1 MSYPDCLRYN
11 AQSLTTAYS
20 DFEVYVAGHN
30 NLTIAIKNN
39 GAGALNGM
47 ELIGYAAADSNS
59 MDVLIG
65 NTNAD
70 FAINNSTGLVKFVT
84 SAAPTTLASGA
95 DYLMGF
101 NCGFF
106 QRIKLRLKSAST
118 SSVDLLFYLN

>member
-1 MSYPDCLRYN
+1 MSYPDCLRYTN
-11 AQSLTTAYS
+11 QQLTTTFS
-20 DFEVYVAGHN
+20 DFEVYTAGHN

-59 MDVLIG
+59 MDVIIG
-65 NTNAD
+65 TSNTD
-70 FAINNSTGLVKFVT
+70 FAINNSTGLIKFVT
-84 SAAPTTLASGA
+84 SATPTTLASGS
-95 DYLMGF
+95 DYLMGL

-106 QRIKLRLKSAST
+106 QRLKFRVKSATT